1 VEVEDLQLDE
11 IIEQIEAAFGQALP
25 FSGRPLLEQDLE
37 VLQRVFGDEGYQ
49 LYLQD
54 QVNRQIIR
62 DYLTNAVLLGILS
75 EERLAA
81 FADQV
86 ATEAGRAALSLH
98 MLMSSVE
105 DANDLPLNGGVEVLE
120 LLQPGPGSPP
130 HMKLVPN

>member
-1 VEVEDLQLDE
+1 MQLDE
-11 IIEQIEAAFGQALP
+11 IIEQIESAFGQALP
-25 FSGRPLLEQDLE
+25 FSESPLLEQDVE

-49 LYLQD
+49 VYLQD

-62 DYLTNAVLLGILS
+62 DYLTNAVLLGVLS
-75 EERLAA
+75 EGRLAA

-105 DANDLPLNGGVEVLE
+105 DANDLPLNSGVEVLE
-120 LLQPGPGSPP
+120 LLQPEPGSPP